1 MVTQYDEATLT
12 HKVTKAPPLDVDAV
26 IKAITTIQTETD
38 KQSIYSEKGEVKIEA
53 QSPILLVIL
62 SDLHI
67 GNQATDHKK
76 TLDILRTIRDTPNT
90 FAIFNGD
97 LADNLFVFR
106 KGGSEEGMTA
116 EMQGLL
122 VMQFMSE
129 LDKAG
134 KIISVATGNHDAFVD
149 NFYRT
154 FSRLEAPLLYNW
166 GDTDITVGS
175 VMYRL
180 AQFHEFTMGNSTMSH
195 LLREL
200 KYLEMRSPNADIVV
214 GGHTHRKAIEM
225 VLING
230 VYRVLAEGGTMKI
243 NDAFQVGHGNARF
256 GQFDYCGACVLLFP
270 DQKKM
275 IPFYHLEDGIEA
287 VKGKLFIKQALVK
300 GASKILRAKDGR
312 KNRGNK

>member
-1 MVTQYDEATLT
+1 
-12 HKVTKAPPLDVDAV
+12 
-26 IKAITTIQTETD
+26 
-38 KQSIYSEKGEVKIEA
+38 
-53 QSPILLVIL
+53 
-62 SDLHI
+62 
-67 GNQATDHKK
+67 
-76 TLDILRTIRDTPNT
+76 
-90 FAIFNGD
+90 
-97 LADNLFVFR
+97 
-106 KGGSEEGMTA
+106 MTA

-230 VYRVLAEGGTMKI
+230 VYRVLAETGKFVYT
-243 NDAFQVGHGNARF
+243 VTGNA
-256 GQFDYCGACVLLFP
+256 GVQPQFIFPTTSTLYRQMGFEEASTNTFVGNTITSDNVLDFDLVSAIYILSDMCEPGPNQQQSSSVLQEIFAQNTVTYARIGFLNP
-270 DQKKM
+270 CPEYTAKP
-275 IPFYHLEDGIEA
+275 I
-287 VKGKLFIKQALVK
+287 VKDRTVFTFSICDNDSRPLNLNGLQINLSLLVF
-300 GASKILRAKDGR
+300 
-312 KNRGNK
+312 